1 MKFELYNRNT
11 EQFILDAIIYKDED
25 EYSDEYIM
33 MTKNYYNNYW
43 KTFNGFKIINNFD
56 ESVHKDKNNIVA
68 WIYMK
73 HQL

>member
-1 MKFELYNRNT
+1 MKFELYKRNT

-43 KTFNGFKIINNFD
+43 KAFNGFKIINNFD